1 MQISAQWQG
10 CSLDQMYEFDSVELA
25 VIQKAVS
32 YYTSQTTDE
41 LDVCKTINLKTHIML
56 NTGFD
61 T

>member
-1 MQISAQWQG
+1 MEISAKWQG

-41 LDVCKTINLKTHIML
+41 LEVCKAINLKTHIML
-56 NTGFD
+56 NTGYD
-61 T
+61 

>member
-1 MQISAQWQG
+1 
-10 CSLDQMYEFDSVELA
+10 MYEFDSVELA

-41 LDVCKTINLKTHIML
+41 LEVCKTINLKTHIML

-61 T
+61 G